1 MRIGYDVSQTGKNK
15 AGCGYLAYSLGQTL
29 AKIDTQ
35 NEYLLYPTFGDFFF
49 DLNWMSDTLQ
59 VGNQRFRRG
68 LAHHNF
74 EEAQSFWRNPPA
86 NFEERLGNP
95 DIIHANNFFCP
106 TSCHR
111 SRLVYTLY
119 DLGHV
124 KNPDWTTEANRIGC
138 FAGTFKASLYADFIV
153 AISEYS
159 RRHFL
164 EIFPHYPA
172 ERIEVVPL
180 ASRFVGLETPKKPQE
195 LGNFE
200 PGKFWLNVA
209 TIEPRKNP
217 RRLAQ
222 AYARLKADLGVTF
235 PLVLAGGQ
243 GWLMEDFEDYL
254 VELGIREYV
263 HLLGYVDESTVIWL
277 LRNCF
282 ALVYPS
288 LFEGFGLPVLEA
300 MSQGAAVITSN
311 TTSLPEVIGDA
322 GLLVDPLEVD
332 SIYQA
337 MRRLSLG
344 EVNRAE
350 LQARGFE
357 RSKMFSWESSAHKVL
372 DIYERVFKLDKL
384 VT

>member
-1 MRIGYDVSQTGKNK
+1 MRIGFDVSQTGKNK

-29 AKIDTQ
+29 AKIDTT

-49 DLNWMSDTLQ
+49 DPNWPSDTLQ
-59 VGNQRFRRG
+59 VGNHRFRRG
-68 LAHHNF
+68 LAQHNF
-74 EEAQSFWRNPPA
+74 EEIQSFWRHPSN

-106 TSCHR
+106 YGLRR

-124 KNPDWTTEANRIGC
+124 KNPDWTTEANRVGC

-153 AISEYS
+153 AISEFS
-159 RRHFL
+159 RLHFL
-164 EIFPHYPA
+164 EVFPHYPA

-180 ASRFVGLETPKKPQE
+180 ASRFAAQDVSRKPE
-195 LGNFE
+195 KLGYLE

-222 AYARLKADLGVTF
+222 AYARLKADGGGTF

-254 VELGIREYV
+254 VELGIREDV
-263 HLLGYVDESTVIWL
+263 HLLGYVDDSTVIWL
-277 LRNCF
+277 LKNCF

-300 MSQGAAVITSN
+300 ISQGAAVITSN

-322 GLLVDPLEVD
+322 GLLVDPFDVD

-337 MRRLSLG
+337 MRRLALG

-350 LQARGFE
+350 LQAKGYE
-357 RSKMFSWESSAHKVL
+357 RSKMFSWESSARKVL
-372 DIYERVFKLDKL
+372 DVYEQVLKLEKL
-384 VT
+384 IA